1 MNEFKIIANSFDNQI
16 LNFLNKFNGASVYH
30 HPAWLNAIQKTL
42 NQKGFYLVSFNNSG
56 EPDGLLPFVEVKD
69 ILSRKKLISLPFS
82 TFCDPLIPKEKLFDA
97 ISFLQQQISD
107 YRFIDLR
114 FKENYQNQLKNFS
127 VTSEYYTHI
136 LTLRNTIEET
146 FNSFHPTS
154 TRASIRR
161 AEKNNLNI
169 VWDNSI
175 EHLNIFYKLEFI
187 LRKRLS
193 LPPIP
198 FKFFKNV
205 FEELSKFNMIS
216 LPVVF
221 KDNIP
226 IAAGFILNFK
236 DTFYLEY
243 TAADKNYFN
252 LYPNH
257 KLFFEVIKRAH
268 NSGAKFIDFGRTS
281 ITNNSLITFKEKWA
295 AERIPLYHH
304 SFPKISKIK
313 SDNNFLKK
321 NLLFINSH
329 LPDFL
334 LKLEGEIIYKF
345 FI

>member
-1 MNEFKIIANSFDNQI
+1 MNFYISDNIYDEKI
-16 LNFLNKFNGASVYH
+16 LNFITSDNRSEIYH

-42 NQKGFYLVSFNNSG
+42 NQKAFYLFSLNNSG
-56 EPDGLLPFVEVKD
+56 EPDGLLPFIEFRD

-82 TFCDPLIPKEKLFDA
+82 TYCDPLIPREKLFDA
-97 ISFLQQQISD
+97 IRFLQQQISD

-114 FKENYQNQLKNFS
+114 FKENYQNQLKDFS

-146 FNSFHPTS
+146 FNSFHPRS
-154 TRASIRR
+154 VKASIRR

-175 EHLNIFYKLEFI
+175 EHLNIFYKLEFK
-187 LRKRLS
+187 LRKRLF

-198 FKFFKNV
+198 FKFFNNV
-205 FEELSKFNMIS
+205 LEELSKFNMIS
-216 LPVVF
+216 IPIVY
-221 KDNIP
+221 KNNIP

-257 KLFFEVIKRAH
+257 KLFFEVIKRAQ

-281 ITNNSLITFKEKWA
+281 TSNTSLITFKEKWA
-295 AERIPLYHH
+295 AERIPLYHYYY
-304 SFPKISKIK
+304 PQLTNIK
-313 SDNNFLKK
+313 SDNSSLKK
-321 NLLFINSH
+321 ILLSINSH

>member
-1 MNEFKIIANSFDNQI
+1 MSEFKLTENIFNEKI
-16 LNFLNKFNGASVYH
+16 LDFLGKFSGASIYH
-30 HPAWLNAIQKTL
+30 HPAWLNAIKKAL
-42 NQKGFYLVSFNNSG
+42 NHKAFYLVSFNNSG
-56 EPDGLLPFVEVKD
+56 EPDGLLPFIEFKD
-69 ILSRKKLISLPFS
+69 ILRRKKIITLPF
-82 TFCDPLIPKEKLFDA
+82 TTYCNPLIPKEKLFDA

-114 FKENYQNQLKNFS
+114 FKENYQNQLKDFS

-136 LTLRNTIEET
+136 LTLKNTIEET

-154 TRASIRR
+154 VKASIRR

-169 VWDNSI
+169 VWDNSFK
-175 EHLNIFYKLEFI
+175 HLNIFYKLEFK

-198 FKFFKNV
+198 FKFFNDV

-216 LPVVF
+216 LPVVY

-257 KLFFEVIKRAH
+257 KLFFEVIKRAQ

-281 ITNNSLITFKEKWA
+281 IRNTSLITFKEKWA

-304 SFPKISKIK
+304 
-313 SDNNFLKK
+313 
-321 NLLFINSH
+321 
-329 LPDFL
+329 
-334 LKLEGEIIYKF
+334 Y
-345 FI
+345 